1 MKPFRIP
8 LILVL
13 LASAA
18 VVGTALLSQYWGG
31 LVPCELCLYERWF
44 YYAALVLAP
53 AALACP
59 SAKARRAVLLLLG
72 LLFLGSTALGFYHT
86 GVEQHWFAGPSA
98 CTNSGSAAET
108 FEQFKARLLNQQPVL
123 CDEIQWSIAGLSLA
137 ALNAICSLAIAVF
150 AFWSAR
156 KRT

>member
-1 MKPFRIP
+1 MNSFRIP

-13 LASAA
+13 AASIV

-44 YYAALVLAP
+44 YYAAIVLAL

-59 SAKARRAVLLLLG
+59 AGGGQRAALALLG
-72 LLFLGSTALGFYHT
+72 VVFLASTALGFYHT

-98 CTNSGSAAET
+98 CTSSGSAAET
-108 FEQFKARLLNQQPVL
+108 LEQFKARLLGQRPVM